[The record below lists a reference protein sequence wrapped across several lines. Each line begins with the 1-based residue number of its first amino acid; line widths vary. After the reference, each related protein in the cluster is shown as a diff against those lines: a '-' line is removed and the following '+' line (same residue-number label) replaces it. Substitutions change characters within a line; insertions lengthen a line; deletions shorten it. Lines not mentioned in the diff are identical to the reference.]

1 MGDQRVNPIGVA
13 TRIGEFK
20 QVEPARAA
28 AVGGTLRYPSIRGL
42 ESETKAL
49 GAPDLVELEDANGL
63 AGSG

>member
-1 MGDQRVNPIGVA
+1 MGDQQVNPIGVA

-20 QVEPARAA
+20 QVEPALAA
-28 AVGGTLRYPSIRGL
+28 AVGGTLPYPSMRGL

-49 GAPDLVELEDANGL
+49 RAPDLVELGDASGL